1 MILGA
6 NVKLCEDPI
15 EGVKLT
21 TTGYNRSM
29 FLPCF
34 SIFFLSLT
42 DLKNLSQIPAEP
54 ALNLHGVLG
63 AAVATDLSPFDVS
76 PWRQG
81 RPLVDEAP
89 SVWLRV
95 TSGLMGWKCG
105 VSQLQEENQRN
116 FLRTLRRSSA
126 QVIFH
131 DQVTRSWNLKKTR
144 DFSTFRRSACLYSV
158 AAATPRT

>member
-1 MILGA
+1 VILGA

-95 TSGLMGWKCG
+95 TSGLMG
-105 VSQLQEENQRN
+105 
-116 FLRTLRRSSA
+116 
-126 QVIFH
+126 
-131 DQVTRSWNLKKTR
+131 
-144 DFSTFRRSACLYSV
+144 
-158 AAATPRT
+158 